1 MTTTARTDPDA
12 FASDLTA
19 TQRFLTLATVVLA
32 SSLYGTALLT
42 TSTIL
47 PQMQGAMSA
56 TQDEIAWVMTFN
68 ILATAI
74 VTPMT
79 GWLVARFGEKRVMV
93 WSIGVFTLATLLCGM
108 SQSLET
114 LVFWRVIQG
123 GTGAPVV
130 PLSQTILL
138 NTFPRRQHT
147 MVLGLFG
154 MAVAVA
160 PVFGPILGGYL
171 AEAYSWRWAFYML
184 VPVGVAAL
192 IGMQLALR
200 RDGSLSNTR
209 FDWTGFLALSVALAA
224 VQLVLARG
232 VRLDW
237 FNSTEI
243 VVECLVA
250 AVAFYVFLFHSL
262 TTTSPFLN
270 LTLLR
275 DRNYAIGLVLVT
287 IYGMLNFTPMVLLP
301 QLLQQYVGFTD
312 ALVGQVI
319 GARGA
324 GMLIGFMAAG
334 LTSRIDPRLGMA
346 FGFALQTVA
355 GLWMLTFD
363 LNVTMEILLLNSAVQ
378 GFAVGCVWVPMTIVA
393 FDTLDMK
400 HRAEASSV
408 FHLLRNIGSSFFISL
423 SIAEIVRTTGANYS
437 RMVEMITPFNPAL
450 TLPSVSGAWNF
461 ETVAGLAKVANEI
474 GRQSAMI
481 GYLNAFMM
489 YTATS
494 ALAVVLALMVPAQAV
509 NLRPAGPRRAARRER
524 VDRRLERRDHVEHLV
539 GRYQERRANLDGF
552 GERLEQDRKR
562 VDRAER
568 SRSAGSGRS
577 VRSSAW
583 SRRAPRP
590 SPWCRTRARASRPGR
605 RGRLRAGRSRRC
617 GSRSAAR

>member
-1 MTTTARTDPDA
+1 MTERTASTESDD
-12 FASDLTA
+12 FAGDLTA

-79 GWLVARFGEKRVMV
+79 GWLTARFGAKRVMV
-93 WSIGVFTLATLLCGM
+93 WSIAIFTLATLLCGM
-108 SQSLET
+108 SQSLEM
-114 LVFWRVIQG
+114 LVFWRILQG
-123 GTGAPVV
+123 GAGAPVV

-147 MVLGLFG
+147 FVLGLFG

-171 AEAYSWRWAFYML
+171 AESLSWRWAFYML

-192 IGMQLALR
+192 VGMQVTLR
-200 RDGSLSNTR
+200 ADTLPPRVR
-209 FDWTGFLALSVALAA
+209 FDWTGFLALATALAA

-237 FNSTEI
+237 FESTEI
-243 VVECLVA
+243 VIECLVA
-250 AVAFYVFLFHSL
+250 GIAFYVFLLHSL
-262 TTTSPFLN
+262 TTKEQPFLN
-270 LTLLR
+270 LKILT

-301 QLLQQYVGFTD
+301 PLLQQHVGFSD

-319 GARGA
+319 GSRGV
-324 GMLIGFMAAG
+324 GMTIGFMSAG
-334 LTSRIDPRLGMA
+334 LMTRIDPRISMT
-346 FGFALQTVA
+346 FGFSLQTLA
-355 GLWMLTFD
+355 GVWMLTFD
-363 LNVTMEILLLNSAVQ
+363 LNVTMDILVLNSAIQ
-378 GFAVGCVWVPMTIVA
+378 GFAVGMVWVPMTVVA
-393 FDTLDMK
+393 FDTLAAKD
-400 HRAEASSV
+400 RAEASSV

-437 RMVEMITPFNPAL
+437 RMTEMITPYNRAL
-450 TLPSVSGAWNF
+450 TVSGMTGAWNF
-461 ETVAGLAKVANEI
+461 DTVPGLARVAKEI
-474 GRQSAMI
+474 LRQAMMI
-481 GYLNAFMM
+481 GYLNAFTM

-494 ALAVVLALMVPAQAV
+494 ALAVVFALMA
-509 NLRPAGPRRAARRER
+509 
-524 VDRRLERRDHVEHLV
+524 
-539 GRYQERRANLDGF
+539 
-552 GERLEQDRKR
+552 
-562 VDRAER
+562 
-568 SRSAGSGRS
+568 
-577 VRSSAW
+577 
-583 SRRAPRP
+583 
-590 SPWCRTRARASRPGR
+590 
-605 RGRLRAGRSRRC
+605 RSRRT
-617 GSRSAAR
+617 